1 MDDDVIV
8 FDSNNLPEGWK
19 EDMEN
24 ISEISN
30 LEAENDILEE
40 GDIEDI
46 NILPKRVFV
55 FTSPKLLKLF
65 E

>member
-1 MDDDVIV
+1 
-8 FDSNNLPEGWK
+8 
-19 EDMEN
+19 MEN

-30 LEAENDILEE
+30 LEAENENLEE
-40 GDIEDI
+40 GNNEDA

-65 E
+65 EENDG